1 MFQHVF
7 AEMNNMLDEI
17 VKHYPS
23 AQGPQKQALVQN
35 WNMLKSMSEG
45 IIEEWLHFEEK
56 MAIFRES
63 AASPPVFPPTEAP
76 ELQLDAFV
84 RGQGYYKLL
93 MFQPA
98 IQQFEAAAAVFPDSL
113 LIKLYIAMSHLY
125 LGQTAQ
131 ASDVLISILPLAD
144 NRKLRAM
151 IYNALGCIEVLN
163 GQQAK
168 AEEHFALAIHSD
180 PTLPDPMI
188 NLEVC
193 KQNRG
198 ELQYGSQLI
207 SLL

>member
-17 VKHYPS
+17 VKHYP
-23 AQGPQKQALVQN
+23 AAKGPQKQALVQN

-45 IIEEWLHFEEK
+45 ILEEWLHFEEK

-63 AASPPVFPPTEAP
+63 AVSPPVFPPTEAP

-98 IQQFEAAAAVFPDSL
+98 IQQFEAAALIFPDSL
-113 LIKLYIAMSHLY
+113 LIKLYIAMSYMY
-125 LGQTAQ
+125 LGQTSQ
-131 ASDVLISILPLAD
+131 ASDVLVSILPLAD
-144 NRKLRAM
+144 DRKLRAI

-163 GQQAK
+163 GQQRK
-168 AEEHFALAIHSD
+168 AEEHFVLAMQSD

-188 NLEVC
+188 NMEVC
-193 KQNRG
+193 KQNCG

>member
-1 MFQHVF
+1 
-7 AEMNNMLDEI
+7 MNNMLDEI

-23 AQGPQKQALVQN
+23 AQGQQKQALVQN
-35 WNMLKSMSEG
+35 WNMLKSMSDS
-45 IIEEWLHFEEK
+45 IMEEWLHFEEK
-56 MAIFRES
+56 MAVFREHAVS
-63 AASPPVFPPTEAP
+63 APAFPPTEAP

-98 IQQFEAAAAVFPDSL
+98 ISQFEAAAAVYPESL

-125 LGQTAQ
+125 QGNTSA
-131 ASDVLISILPLAD
+131 ASEVLLTILPLAD
-144 NRKLRAM
+144 NKQLRAM

-163 GQQAK
+163 GRPEQAV
-168 AEEHFALAIHSD
+168 EVFTLAVHCD
-180 PTLPDPMI
+180 PTLPDPI
-188 NLEVC
+188 VNLKVC
-193 KQNRG
+193 QQNGG

>member
-7 AEMNNMLDEI
+7 DEMNDMLDEI

-23 AQGPQKQALVQN
+23 AHGPKKQALIHN

-45 IIEEWLHFEEK
+45 IIDEWLRFEEK

-63 AASPPVFPPTEAP
+63 AASSPVFPPTESP
-76 ELQLDAFV
+76 EMQLDAFI

-93 MFQPA
+93 MFRPA
-98 IQQFEAAAAVFPDSL
+98 LAQFTVAAAIYPESL
-113 LIKLYIAMSHLY
+113 LIRLYTAMAHLHLGETVEASGY
-125 LGQTAQ
+125 L
-131 ASDVLISILPLAD
+131 LSILPLAD
-144 NRKLRAM
+144 DKRLQAM
-151 IYNALGCIEVLN
+151 IYNALGCIQVIN
-163 GQQAK
+163 GRTDK
-168 AEEHFALAIHSD
+168 ARDYFTLAIQSD
-180 PTLPDPMI
+180 PTLPDPLI

-193 KQNRG
+193 HKNRG

>member
-23 AQGPQKQALVQN
+23 ANGPQKQALIQN
-35 WNMLKSMSEG
+35 WNMLKNMSEG

-63 AASPPVFPPTEAP
+63 AISPPVFPSTEAP
-76 ELQLDAFV
+76 ELQLDEFV

-93 MFQPA
+93 MFRPA
-98 IQQFEAAAAVFPDSL
+98 IAQFELAAAIYPDSL
-113 LIKLYIAMSHLY
+113 LIRLYIAMSYLHLGDTSRAFEG
-125 LGQTAQ
+125 LKSLLA
-131 ASDVLISILPLAD
+131 LAD
-144 NRKLRAM
+144 DKRLKAM
-151 IYNALGCIEVLN
+151 IYNALGCVQALN
-163 GQQAK
+163 GCTDK
-168 AEEHFALAIHSD
+168 AEECFALAIHSD
-180 PTLPDPMI
+180 PTLPDPLI

-193 KQNRG
+193 HKKGG